1 MQQKRNS
8 LSAID
13 MKGQVLVRNRMM
25 EMDGCRVDDN
35 MNNQI
40 QRQQVSAINRHT
52 FISLHSVLI
61 FGNNL

>member
-52 FISLHSVLI
+52 FISLHYVLI